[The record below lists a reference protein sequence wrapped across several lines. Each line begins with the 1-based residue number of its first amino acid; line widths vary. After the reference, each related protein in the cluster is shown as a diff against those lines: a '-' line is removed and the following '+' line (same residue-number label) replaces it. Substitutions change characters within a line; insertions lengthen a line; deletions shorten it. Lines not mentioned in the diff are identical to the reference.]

1 MAQKKAS
8 EVAGWIQNPSDASLV
23 LLYGPDRGL
32 VSEHATGFART
43 LGLDMDDPF
52 SVIRLDASDIE
63 QQPGRLVDEVSTV
76 PMFSSR
82 RLVWVRNA
90 GAQKNLAE
98 DVKAICATPSK
109 DAVVLIEAGELKRGS
124 ALRATVEA
132 GPRGMAL
139 PCYPDEARDIDRLI
153 DEELA
158 RGGRRIEPEARQR
171 LRGQLGGDR
180 LATRGEIEKLVLY
193 VGDGKEIRLADV
205 EALVGDVSALS
216 ADDAVDALLSGDIE
230 GFDALFDRQAQ
241 AGQIFPLLSAAQRQ
255 LQSLHRMRAS
265 MERSGQNAAATV
277 AQTRPPI
284 FFARR
289 RAVEQALGRWPAA
302 SLARAMERLRACVL
316 LTRRRPELAT
326 AAARRELL
334 ALALEGARLR
344 SRTGNA

>member
-1 MAQKKAS
+1 
-8 EVAGWIQNPSDASLV
+8 
-23 LLYGPDRGL
+23 
-32 VSEHATGFART
+32 
-43 LGLDMDDPF
+43 
-52 SVIRLDASDIE
+52 
-63 QQPGRLVDEVSTV
+63 
-76 PMFSSR
+76 
-82 RLVWVRNA
+82 
-90 GAQKNLAE
+90 
-98 DVKAICATPSK
+98 
-109 DAVVLIEAGELKRGS
+109 
-124 ALRATVEA
+124 
-132 GPRGMAL
+132 
-139 PCYPDEARDIDRLI
+139 

-277 AQTRPPI
+277 AQARPPI

-302 SLARAMERLRACVL
+302 SLARA
-316 LTRRRPELAT
+316 
-326 AAARRELL
+326 
-334 ALALEGARLR
+334 
-344 SRTGNA
+344 